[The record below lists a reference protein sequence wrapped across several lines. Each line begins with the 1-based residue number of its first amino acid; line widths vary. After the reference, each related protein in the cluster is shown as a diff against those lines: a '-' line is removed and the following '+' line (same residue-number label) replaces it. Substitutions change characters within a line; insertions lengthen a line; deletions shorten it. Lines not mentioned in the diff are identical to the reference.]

1 MTRFETLPED
11 AHAKLKTDPR
21 HTNGNELLPAT
32 VATTM
37 RGHDRPIWTA
47 SQMQAELDT
56 GHGKETVR
64 NKLNTL
70 EEIGICAS
78 MRANGGRI
86 YWWDDERSDWPLP
99 PDVAVEGREGPTLAE
114 VLDPWYAK
122 VGLIGLLSP
131 AVAGVPI
138 VAGVLAVGGAL
149 SLPIEER
156 VAVDGVDRDR
166 PVARVDG
173 VRGAPDI
180 RRVGDRRTGERDGVH
195 RLILSAGSRS
205 RRS

>member
-1 MTRFETLPED
+1 MTRFESLPED
-11 AHAKLKTDPR
+11 ARAKLKTDPR
-21 HTNGNELLPAT
+21 HTNGNELLPAA

-37 RGHDRPIWTA
+37 RDHDRPIWTA

-131 AVAGVPI
+131 AVAGVPV

-149 SLPIEER
+149 SLPIEGSELLSMGLIAIVLSYVLMVYAGLLIFVEWATDER
-156 VAVDGVDRDR
+156 VSV
-166 PVARVDG
+166 
-173 VRGAPDI
+173 
-180 RRVGDRRTGERDGVH
+180 TGFSD
-195 RLILSAGSRS
+195 
-205 RRS
+205 

>member
-149 SLPIEER
+149 SLPIEGSELLSMGLIAIVLSYVLMVYAGLLIFVEWATDER
-156 VAVDGVDRDR
+156 VSV
-166 PVARVDG
+166 
-173 VRGAPDI
+173 
-180 RRVGDRRTGERDGVH
+180 TGFTD
-195 RLILSAGSRS
+195 
-205 RRS
+205 